1 MNSTLTLLRYAAV
14 EGKGWRRGAV
24 VLTKNSRIK
33 PDVMT
38 IGGVEVHCPNGR
50 YQMRRYQGKL
60 PVYAELGNDP
70 TDALNRFRAAE
81 SKLNARTAA
90 KAAGLEVISDD
101 KSRKTLKQY
110 AADFLSMHR
119 SLPHRSDDS
128 VRVYTQIT
136 SSFASVCKASYPE
149 QVTKDDVIR
158 WHGWMREKQGYSD
171 RTCANY
177 YKSLRGFLRYCKLN
191 PGQLIPT
198 GTHRLLQ
205 AYTKKTPNSYEP
217 EVVQK
222 LIDGSTDHKL
232 LWEFAY
238 KTGLR
243 EGELMMLTRY
253 DLCLSG
259 PKPVVHLKERDGLGN
274 IKDLEERGVELH
286 PSLIPKLKA
295 WLEANP
301 KKVLLFGTDGDKQD
315 RKMLRAL
322 KRDARR
328 AGLNCGHCEGC
339 LSRINDCREFT
350 LHRFRRTYVSR
361 MLVATGGDLSTVM
374 KQSGHSD
381 LKSVM
386 RYLAPKSQLTSALA
400 QAF

>member
-1 MNSTLTLLRYAAV
+1 
-14 EGKGWRRGAV
+14 
-24 VLTKNSRIK
+24 
-33 PDVMT
+33 
-38 IGGVEVHCPNGR
+38 
-50 YQMRRYQGKL
+50 
-60 PVYAELGNDP
+60 
-70 TDALNRFRAAE
+70 
-81 SKLNARTAA
+81 
-90 KAAGLEVISDD
+90 
-101 KSRKTLKQY
+101 
-110 AADFLSMHR
+110 MHR
-119 SLPHRSDDS
+119 NLPHRSDDS

-136 SSFASVCKASYPE
+136 SSFLSVCKASYPE
-149 QVTKDDVIR
+149 QVSKDDVIR
-158 WHGWMREKQGYSD
+158 WHGWMRGEQGYSD
-171 RTCANY
+171 RTCSNY

-191 PGQLIPT
+191 PGELIPT

-205 AYTKKTPNSYEP
+205 AYTRKTPNSYEP

-222 LIDGSTDHKL
+222 LIDASTDHKL

-253 DLCLSG
+253 DLSLSG
-259 PKPVVHLKERDGLGN
+259 PKPVVHLKERNGLGN

-286 PSLIPKLKA
+286 PTLIPKLKA

-328 AGLNCGHCEGC
+328 ASLNCGHCEGC
-339 LSRINDCREFT
+339 LSRINECREFT
-350 LHRFRRTYVSR
+350 LHRFRRTYVTR

>member
-1 MNSTLTLLRYAAV
+1 VNSTLTLLRYAAV

-24 VLTKNSRIK
+24 ILTKNGKLK

-38 IGGVEVHCPNGR
+38 VGGAEVNCPNGR

-60 PVYAELGNDP
+60 PVFTQLGNDP
-70 TDALNRFRAAE
+70 TDALNRFRVEE
-81 SKLNARTAA
+81 SKLNARIAA
-90 KAAGLEVISDD
+90 KAAGLEVVSDD
-101 KSRKTLKQY
+101 ESRKTLKQY

-119 SLPHRSDDS
+119 NLPHRSDDS

-136 SSFASVCKASYPE
+136 SSFLCVCKASYPE

-158 WHGWMREKQGYSD
+158 WHGWMRREQGYSD
-171 RTCANY
+171 RTCSNY

-191 PGQLIPT
+191 PGELIPT

-259 PKPVVHLKERDGLGN
+259 PKPIVQLKERNGLGN

-301 KKVLLFGTDGDKQD
+301 KKILLFGTDGDKQD

-339 LSRINDCREFT
+339 LSRINECREFT
-350 LHRFRRTYVSR
+350 LHRFRRTYVTR

-386 RYLAPKSQLTSALA
+386 RYLAPKSQLTFALA